1 MGEGTVCA
9 GRISDRSL
17 VLLIA
22 DLLFDHRQ
30 LTQLLWASDSLG
42 FFFFFLLFLA
52 APMAHGGSPARG

>member
-1 MGEGTVCA
+1 MCA

-42 FFFFFLLFLA
+42 FFFLLFRA
-52 APMAHGGSPARG
+52 APMAHGGSQARG